1 VVLQEKI
8 DKLAELTVPNKAHP
22 LLHVNCQTAWTNAV
36 TDLIKKKSIKVDYKS
51 LMSLA
56 KNWEYVLYKTY
67 SNLN

>member
-1 VVLQEKI
+1 MVLQQKI
-8 DKLAELTVPNKAHP
+8 DKLAELTVPDKVHP

-36 TDLIKKKSIKVDYKS
+36 IDLIKTKSIKADYQS